1 MIERVKKLINE
12 AWKHKGL
19 RHYGANSIWLFAEK
33 AVRVVIGLVVG
44 VYVARQLGPAKYGL
58 LNYAIA
64 FVGIFSVIAGLGLDS
79 IVVRELVKYPEKRN
93 QLLGSSF
100 VMKLAGF
107 ILMLC
112 GIWIGLYFSSN
123 DHSTNLIV
131 LVIAAG
137 YLFQIFQTID
147 FYFQSQVLS
156 KYIAISQIIA
166 WTLVSAGRAFCAWQG
181 YPLIYFAGLE
191 AINMCLMSLGYLFFY
206 IIKVSNPFHWR
217 FDTGIALNLL
227 KHSWPLLLG
236 SATSIIYMRI
246 DQVMIKGMLGDT
258 QVGYYAVAARLSE
271 IWYFFPMIISS
282 TLLPAIIRSKKV
294 SESHYMNRLQKYYI
308 FMIWSSIFL
317 CIAMNLISYHLIT
330 ILYGKEYAPAV
341 IVLIIYMWQLVIM
354 SIGAP
359 FGNWLITE
367 NIQKYF
373 VLFSASGAIINVVL
387 NYFLIRKLGISG
399 AAIATVVAPLSSF
412 LIVGSLNK
420 KMRRQLFIVLK
431 AFLLAD
437 LLNMLIRK
445 HKDIH

>member
-12 AWKHKGL
+12 AWEHKGL

-33 AVRVVIGLVVG
+33 AVRIVIGLVVG
-44 VYVARQLGPAKYGL
+44 VYVARQLGPTKYGL

-166 WTLVSAGRAFCAWQG
+166 WSLVSVGRAFCAWQG
-181 YPLIYFAGLE
+181 YPLIYFAWLE
-191 AINMCLMSLGYLFFY
+191 TANMCLMSLGYLFFY
-206 IIKVSNPFHWR
+206 IIKVSNPFHWH
-217 FDTGIALNLL
+217 FDTGIARNLL
-227 KHSWPLLLG
+227 KHSWPLLL
-236 SATSIIYMRI
+236 STATGVIYMRI
-246 DQVMIKGMLGDT
+246 DQVMIKEMLGNT
-258 QVGYYAVAARLSE
+258 EVGYYAVAARLSE

-294 SESHYMNRLQKYYI
+294 SESHYMNRLQKYYT
-308 FMIWSSIFL
+308 FMIWSSILL
-317 CIAMNLISYHLIT
+317 CIGMNVISYHLVT
-330 ILYGKEYAPAV
+330 ILYGEAYAPAV
-341 IVLIIYMWQLVIM
+341 IVLIIYMWQLVIISM
-354 SIGAP
+354 GVP
-359 FGNWLITE
+359 FGNWLIAE
-367 NIQKYF
+367 NLQIYTIA
-373 VLFSASGAIINVVL
+373 FSAVGAIVNVVL
-387 NYFLIRKLGISG
+387 NYFLIKKIGISG
-399 AAIATVVAPLSSF
+399 AAIATVISPISNFLVAGCLHR
-412 LIVGSLNK
+412 
-420 KMRRQLFIVLK
+420 KMRKQLFMILR
-431 AFLLAD
+431 AFLLID
-437 LLNMLIRK
+437 LFK
-445 HKDIH
+445 KDFFKY